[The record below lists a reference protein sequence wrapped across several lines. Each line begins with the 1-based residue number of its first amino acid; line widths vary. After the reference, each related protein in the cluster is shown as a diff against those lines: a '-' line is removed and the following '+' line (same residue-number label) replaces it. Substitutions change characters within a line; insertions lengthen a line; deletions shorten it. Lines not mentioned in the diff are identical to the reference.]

1 MNTAVGKM
9 GYYLPFGVTS
19 SILGAVGSGLLTTLN
34 PSTTTGEWIGYQI
47 IAGVNRGMSMQIV
60 RPIEQPFFGFP
71 NRSIK

>member
-1 MNTAVGKM
+1 MNTAVEKM
-9 GYYLPFGVTS
+9 GYYLPFGVAS
-19 SILGAVGSGLLTTLN
+19 SILGVVGSGLLTTLN

-60 RPIEQPFFGFP
+60 RPIEQPFSGFP